1 MVAAVHF
8 FATPA
13 DEELLFNYVLTSEA
27 VKLFPWASMD
37 MASPTFLDPGE
48 LIAQTESPQ
57 RYGIVDQAL
66 GSIHFIGVRP
76 TRSEPGKAKA
86 HVMNLLNWDGASP
99 ERGQGLIDSNHT
111 PALFWKRGSLTE
123 GGGLGVGDIGSQADA
138 MDDIS
143 ADYRKWVN
151 RVMNWVR
158 RRGVKVLQDAQLTPA
173 AEGFDLSVQFMNAV
187 YALPGAMEFFQ
198 AGGKS
203 HNRM

>member
-27 VKLFPWASMD
+27 VKLFPWASME
-37 MASPTFLDPGE
+37 MASPAFLDPSE

-57 RYGIVDQAL
+57 SYGIVDHAL
-66 GSIHFIGVRP
+66 GSIRFIGARP
-76 TRSEPGKAKA
+76 IKSEPGKAKA
-86 HVMNLLNWDGASP
+86 HVMNLLNWDGSSP
-99 ERGQGLIDSNHT
+99 EQGQGIMDSNHSA
-111 PALFWKRGSLTE
+111 ALFWERGRLTE
-123 GGGLGVGDIGSQADA
+123 GGGLGVGSIGSQADA
-138 MDDIS
+138 MEDIS

-173 AEGFDLSVQFMNAV
+173 AEGFDLSVGFMNAV

-198 AGGKS
+198 SGGTS
-203 HNRM
+203 HNRL